1 MIQLRMI
8 TPPMIPQTAGSAVCG
23 ALLPTYG
30 IVGPATAGS
39 GASGTLGRAPAMASV
54 VPVTPFPTVEV
65 APDTAPVTAS
75 AAGAAPGAAA
85 GAAAGASGAWRRAP
99 SVSGT
104 EQARRTNAQ
113 QTVEP
118 DMSTNDCEAQRVS
131 WIMFAW
137 PLAKGNRPE
146 NA

>member
-65 APDTAPVTAS
+65 APVTAPVTS
-75 AAGAAPGAAA
+75 CAAA
-85 GAAAGASGAWRRAP
+85 GAAAGASGAWRKAP

-104 EQARRTNAQ
+104 EQARRTSAQ